1 MGKTTRTLA
10 ILAIAAM
17 AGPVPA
23 AAQPTDYDA
32 VMEAIRGC
40 AKIADVAARAA
51 CYDAIASGEPATGPS
66 AAPAPTPNP
75 APAPS
80 PGASVTRAPG
90 GFGGEQLPKPAAARA
105 AEPKEISARVS
116 AAVEREPGVYLLTL
130 EDGAQWVFVDSA
142 PASYDMPRRGSTID
156 LIGASLGSYL
166 MRYADQ
172 RAIRVRR
179 VR

>member
-23 AAQPTDYDA
+23 AARPTDYDA
-32 VMEAIRGC
+32 VMEAMRGC
-40 AKIADVAARAA
+40 AKIANVAARAA
-51 CYDAIASGEPATGPS
+51 CYDAIPTGEPAAGLS
-66 AAPAPTPNP
+66 AAPAPTPT
-75 APAPS
+75 PAPS
-80 PGASVTRAPG
+80 PQASVSRAPG

-142 PASYDMPRRGSTID
+142 PASYDPPRRGSTID